1 MLNNETMNSILSR
14 RSFKGFRGDA
24 IPEEVLETIIEA
36 GKYAPTG
43 MNRQPWHFTVVKT
56 PEGKQLFKEEID
68 AIMAE
73 AAKNGPGG
81 PPPTQPAGI
90 VVKPENEFRGAPVL
104 IIVSTDKNVPTAF
117 SDGVLAMGNMM
128 NAAASF
134 NVMSGWTHMVVR
146 SLANTPEKKALWGIP
161 EDYEICAAA
170 FFGYGDGEPKDRGP
184 RKEGTV
190 TVK

>member
-1 MLNNETMNSILSR
+1 MINNETMKSILAR
-14 RSFKGFRGDA
+14 RSFKGFKSDA
-24 IPEEVLETIIEA
+24 IPEDVLETIIEA

-43 MNRQPWHFTVVKT
+43 MNRQPWHFTVVCSE
-56 PEGKQLFKEEID
+56 EGKNLFKEEID
-68 AIMAE
+68 AINAA
-73 AAKNGPGG
+73 AAKNGAGS
-81 PPPTQPAGI
+81 PPPAQPQGI
-90 VVKPENEFRGAPVL
+90 VVKPEGEFRGAPVL
-104 IIVSTDKNVPTAF
+104 IIVSTDKNVATAF

-134 NVMSGWTHMVVR
+134 GVMSGWTHMVVR

-190 TVK
+190 TFK

>member
-1 MLNNETMNSILSR
+1 MIINETMKSILDR
-14 RSFKGFRGDA
+14 RSFKGFKSDA

-43 MNRQPWHFTVVKT
+43 MNRQPWHFTVVKS
-56 PEGKQLFKEEID
+56 ENGKNLFKEEIN

-73 AAKNGPGG
+73 MAKQGPGG
-81 PPPTQPAGI
+81 PPPAQPAGI

-104 IIVSTDKNVPTAF
+104 IIVSVEKNVPTAF

-134 NVMSGWTHMVVR
+134 GVMSGWTHMVVR

-190 TVK
+190 TVL